1 MQIHFPP
8 RGGPGGRLPVLDGI
22 KGLALVLVLL
32 YHSGG
37 VLGWPNYLH
46 GEVGVDLFLLVTGFL
61 LVWRARAQ
69 PVGAFL
75 RRRFFRIYPTYWF
88 ALTLFLLLHH
98 HYFGE
103 EDSFGNILFHAFGL
117 HGFGPPA
124 YFSAIND
131 SFWFISILVLTYGLF
146 LALRR
151 WLDRGGTM
159 LVVCS
164 VLTAGFALA
173 YQAAGNSGGVVELAN
188 RIPTVFLGFLAGAV
202 ATGGCEFKADWKLAA
217 LPLTLSALYYVRGFL
232 VFYPLT
238 AIGVILLYLSFDR
251 MAGALAPLRW
261 VRSALS
267 FLGVYSYEI
276 YLLHQPVIRDYNRL
290 FLHNWLQAEPTPGEL
305 GAGILVGLAV
315 VIPASVLLHWLIER
329 GAQALRPFCPGA

>member
-1 MQIHFPP
+1 MRIHFPP
-8 RGGPGGRLPVLDGI
+8 CGDPGGRLPVLDGI

-37 VLGWPNYLH
+37 VLRWQNDLH
-46 GEVGVDLFLLVTGFL
+46 GEVGVDIFLLVTGFL
-61 LVWRARAQ
+61 LVWRAKTL

-75 RRRFFRIYPTYWF
+75 RRRFFRIYPAYWF

-98 HYFGE
+98 YCFGG
-103 EDSFGNILFHAFGL
+103 EDSCGNILFHAFGL
-117 HGFGPPA
+117 QGFGPPA

-159 LVVCS
+159 LVICS

-173 YQAAGNSGGVVELAN
+173 YLAAGNSGGVVELAN

-202 ATGGCEFKADWKLAA
+202 ATGGCELKVDWKLAV
-217 LPLTLSALYYVRGFL
+217 LPLTLSALFYLRSFL
-232 VFYPLT
+232 VYYPLT
-238 AIGVILLYLSFDR
+238 AIGLILLYLSFDR
-251 MAGALAPLRW
+251 VAGAAAPLRW

-276 YLLHQPVIRDYNRL
+276 YLLHQPMIRDYNRL
-290 FLHNWLQAEPTPGEL
+290 FLHNWLRAEPTPGQL
-305 GAGILVGLAV
+305 VAGILVGLAI
-315 VIPASVLLHWLIER
+315 VIPASVLLHWLVER
-329 GAQALRPFCPGA
+329 CLQALRAVRPGG